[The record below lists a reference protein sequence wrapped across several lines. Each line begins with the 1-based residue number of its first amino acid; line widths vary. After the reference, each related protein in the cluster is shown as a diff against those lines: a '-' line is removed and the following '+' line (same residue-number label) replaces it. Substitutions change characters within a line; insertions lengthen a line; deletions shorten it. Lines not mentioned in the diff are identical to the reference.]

1 MMPVQALSEGGG
13 QHRILGLF
21 AHPDDET
28 FCTGGTLARYTS
40 SGAAA
45 RVVSVTRGQAGQI
58 RDANVA
64 TRRTLGAVREAE
76 MRQACARLG
85 VHDVACLDYEDGGL
99 FRVDR
104 DDLLT
109 DMLRE
114 IVAFR
119 PTIIFTFGP
128 DGGYGHPDHVALSAA
143 VTETWE
149 IYLARILPSEPAP
162 SLYYAYFPRH
172 RRRLLDRMVHW
183 LDARQER
190 FQGDIDFITALL
202 HLAEEAR
209 DLGAIAD
216 HLETRW
222 FPPGTFV
229 IEQGEAPAT
238 LYLILSGE
246 ADAVR
251 EHDDGSMQHLGRLE
265 PGHFFGEIGIA
276 RSQPRNAHVIAR
288 TPLTCLLFAPAEP
301 TRYEGRGAGAH
312 LPPAEAT
319 GMAEEEWG
327 EATTRLD
334 VSPFIGAKMAALAAY
349 RSQYAFD
356 PELVPTGLLTEL
368 FGVEYF
374 LRANSAPALET
385 EIT

>member
-1 MMPVQALSEGGG
+1 
-13 QHRILGLF
+13 
-21 AHPDDET
+21 
-28 FCTGGTLARYTS
+28 
-40 SGAAA
+40 
-45 RVVSVTRGQAGQI
+45 
-58 RDANVA
+58 
-64 TRRTLGAVREAE
+64 
-76 MRQACARLG
+76 
-85 VHDVACLDYEDGGL
+85 
-99 FRVDR
+99 
-104 DDLLT
+104 
-109 DMLRE
+109 MLRE

-119 PTIIFTFGP
+119 PTVIFTFGP

-172 RRRLLDRMVHW
+172 RRRLLDRMVRW

-190 FQGDIDFITALL
+190 FGGDIDFITALL

-246 ADAVR
+246 AEAVR
-251 EHDDGSMQHLGRLE
+251 EHDDGTMEHLGWLE

-312 LPPAEAT
+312 LPLAT
-319 GMAEEEWG
+319 AGSMTDGETWG
-327 EATTRLD
+327 EATTRID
-334 VSPFIGAKMAALAAY
+334 VSAFIDAKMAALAAY
-349 RSQYAFD
+349 RSQFAFN
-356 PELVPTGLLTEL
+356 PGLVPTGLLTEL

-374 LRANSAPALET
+374 VRAKSSRALET
-385 EIT
+385 DIA